1 MKTWI
6 AIVLSLFLIVSLGI
20 NVYLWLSLKQHNDK
34 AYALEASYEHR
45 LDSDKQLETQAQ
57 LVDET
62 QVNEK
67 AEPFNNERS
76 PANFS
81 PMTGAN
87 TAPNEL
93 DDLRTSSPLVN
104 QDQLESLTTL
114 LNNEQYALLATE
126 LTNLL
131 KYDPLNESLLL
142 LEGELIELTKPL
154 STAIV
159 HYYDLAELPLPTETL
174 SFIDAKIA
182 TLYQQAQTQLSQDE
196 QWELVARLNEP
207 LYQRIPDARHYTL
220 NLAEAYAYQQKLTLM
235 EDVLAALP
243 SNDRDANIIRNK
255 AYEMRDITNADAT
268 PNESKIEPTGA
279 EAARYQTRV
288 ALERIG
294 DQYRLDAKALNQKAT
309 MILDTGAS
317 TTAISSRLFA
327 RLGRMRN
334 LTFIGNFNIRTASG
348 TIEAPLVQIPRFY
361 FAGYEFN
368 DVSAIVL
375 PEDALPDADGLLGM
389 NVLGQ
394 FDFAIMPQSSELIL
408 TERNEKHSIQ

>member
-1 MKTWI
+1 MKTWL

-81 PMTGAN
+81 PMTGTK
-87 TAPNEL
+87 TAPNAL

-104 QDQLESLTTL
+104 QEQLESLTTL

-159 HYYDLAELPLPTETL
+159 HYYDLAELPLSTETL

-182 TLYQQAQTQLSQDE
+182 TLYQQAQTQLIQDE

-268 PNESKIEPTGA
+268 PNKSEIEPTGA

-294 DQYRLDAKALNQKAT
+294 DQYRLDVKALNQKAT

-408 TERNEKHSIQ
+408 TERD

>member
-1 MKTWI
+1 MKTWL
-6 AIVLSLFLIVSLGI
+6 AAVLTLILFVSLGM
-20 NVYLWLSLKQHNDK
+20 NAFLWLSLKEHNDE
-34 AYALEASYEHR
+34 AYELEAHYEQR
-45 LDSDKQLETQAQ
+45 LNDEKRLEGEVSPVDKKTVSNSSSDLSVAGISPSESNKR
-57 LVDET
+57 
-62 QVNEK
+62 
-67 AEPFNNERS
+67 RS
-76 PANFS
+76 
-81 PMTGAN
+81 
-87 TAPNEL
+87 
-93 DDLRTSSPLVN
+93 SSPKANKNDVAA
-104 QDQLESLTTL
+104 LTRL
-114 LNNEQYALLATE
+114 LNNGEYALLAAE
-126 LTNLL
+126 LANYL
-131 KYDPLNESLLL
+131 KNDPLNESLLL
-142 LEGELIELTKPL
+142 LEGELIEMTKPL
-154 STAIV
+154 PIAIV
-159 HYYDLAELPLPTETL
+159 HYYDLAELPLSHETL
-174 SFIDAKIA
+174 TFIETRISS
-182 TLYQQAQTQLSQDE
+182 LYQQAQTQLSQDE

-207 LYQRIPDARHYTL
+207 LYQRIPDAKHYTL

-243 SNDRDANIIRNK
+243 LNDRDASIIRDK
-255 AYEMRDITNADAT
+255 AYEMRDIASAGAMPKN
-268 PNESKIEPTGA
+268 SEPAPVNG
-279 EAARYQTRV
+279 EDARYQTRV

-294 DQYRLDAKALNQKAT
+294 DQYRLEATALNQKAT

-394 FDFAIMPQSSELIL
+394 FDFAIMPQSSELVL
-408 TERNEKHSIQ
+408 TERN

>member
-1 MKTWI
+1 MKTWL

-45 LDSDKQLETQAQ
+45 LDSDKKLETQAQ

-81 PMTGAN
+81 PTTGSN

-93 DDLRTSSPLVN
+93 DDLRTSSSLVN
-104 QDQLESLTTL
+104 QDQLDSLTTL

-159 HYYDLAELPLPTETL
+159 HYYDLAELPLSTETL

-255 AYEMRDITNADAT
+255 AYEMRDIANADNT
-268 PNESKIEPTGA
+268 LSESKPAPSEA

-288 ALERIG
+288 TLERIG
-294 DQYRLDAKALNQKAT
+294 DQYRLDVKALNQKAT

>member
-1 MKTWI
+1 MKTWL

-81 PMTGAN
+81 PMTGTN

-93 DDLRTSSPLVN
+93 DDLRTSSPPVN
-104 QDQLESLTTL
+104 QDQLDSLTTL

-159 HYYDLAELPLPTETL
+159 HYYDLAELPLSTETL

-255 AYEMRDITNADAT
+255 AYEMRDIADT
-268 PNESKIEPTGA
+268 DNTLSESEIEPTGA

-294 DQYRLDAKALNQKAT
+294 DQYRLDVKALNQKAT

-408 TERNEKHSIQ
+408 TERD

>member
-1 MKTWI
+1 MKTWL

-81 PMTGAN
+81 PMTGTN

-93 DDLRTSSPLVN
+93 DDLRTSSSLVN
-104 QDQLESLTTL
+104 QDQLDSLTTL

-159 HYYDLAELPLPTETL
+159 HYYDLAELPLSTETL

-255 AYEMRDITNADAT
+255 AYEMRDIADADNT
-268 PNESKIEPTGA
+268 LSESEIEPTGA

-294 DQYRLDAKALNQKAT
+294 DQYRLDVKALNQKAT

-408 TERNEKHSIQ
+408 TERD

>member
-1 MKTWI
+1 MKIWL
-6 AIVLSLFLIVSLGI
+6 AVLLTLFLCVSLGI
-20 NVYLWLSLKQHNDK
+20 NVYLWISLKQHNDS
-34 AYALEASYEHR
+34 AYKLEASYEHR
-45 LDSDKQLETQAQ
+45 LQHEAALENETQAKG
-57 LVDET
+57 
-62 QVNEK
+62 N
-67 AEPFNNERS
+67 AEPFNKKRTTITSSN
-76 PANFS
+76 AD
-81 PMTGAN
+81 GAHVPSN
-87 TAPNEL
+87 VRE
-93 DDLRTSSPLVN
+93 DLRSTSRQITQN
-104 QDQLESLTTL
+104 NIAALTTL
-114 LNNEQYALLATE
+114 LDDGQYALLTTE
-126 LTNLL
+126 LTNYL
-131 KYDPLNESLLL
+131 KNNPLNESLLL
-142 LEGELIELTKPL
+142 LEGELIEMTKPL
-154 STAIV
+154 PTALV
-159 HYYDLAELPLPTETL
+159 HYYDLAELPLSLETL
-174 SFIDAKIA
+174 SLIDTKIA

-207 LYQRIPDARHYTL
+207 LYQRIPDAKHYTL

-243 SNDRDANIIRNK
+243 LNDRDANIIRDK
-255 AYEMRDITNADAT
+255 AYEMRDMASADTA
-268 PNESKIEPTGA
+268 PSNSEIEPTSPD
-279 EAARYQTRV
+279 AARYQTRV

-294 DQYRLDAKALNQKAT
+294 DQYRLEAKALNQKAN

-334 LTFIGNFNIRTASG
+334 LTFIGNFNVRTASG
-348 TIEAPLVQIPRFY
+348 TIEAPLIQIPRFY

-408 TERNEKHSIQ
+408 TERD

>member
-1 MKTWI
+1 MKTWL

-81 PMTGAN
+81 PMTGTN
-87 TAPNEL
+87 TAPNAL

-159 HYYDLAELPLPTETL
+159 HYYDLAELPLSTETL

-255 AYEMRDITNADAT
+255 AYEMRDIADT
-268 PNESKIEPTGA
+268 DNTLSESEIEPTGA

-294 DQYRLDAKALNQKAT
+294 DQYRLDVKALNQKAT

-348 TIEAPLVQIPRFY
+348 SIEAPLVQIPRFY

-408 TERNEKHSIQ
+408 TERD

>member
-1 MKTWI
+1 MKTWL

-81 PMTGAN
+81 PMTGTK
-87 TAPNEL
+87 TAPNAL

-104 QDQLESLTTL
+104 QEQLESLTTL

-159 HYYDLAELPLPTETL
+159 HYYDLAELPLSTETL
-174 SFIDAKIA
+174 SFIDTKIA

-255 AYEMRDITNADAT
+255 AYEMRDIADT
-268 PNESKIEPTGA
+268 DNTLSESEIEPTGA

-294 DQYRLDAKALNQKAT
+294 DQYRLDVKALNQKAT

-408 TERNEKHSIQ
+408 TERD

>member
-1 MKTWI
+1 MKTWL

-93 DDLRTSSPLVN
+93 DDLRTSSSLVN
-104 QDQLESLTTL
+104 QDQLDSLTTL

-159 HYYDLAELPLPTETL
+159 HYYDLAELPLSTETL

-255 AYEMRDITNADAT
+255 AYEMRDIADT
-268 PNESKIEPTGA
+268 DNTLSESEIEPTGA

-288 ALERIG
+288 TLERIG
-294 DQYRLDAKALNQKAT
+294 DQYRLDVKALNQKAT

-408 TERNEKHSIQ
+408 TERD

>member
-1 MKTWI
+1 MKTWL
-6 AIVLSLFLIVSLGI
+6 AVLLTLFLCVSLGI
-20 NVYLWLSLKQHNDK
+20 NVYLWISLKQHNDG
-34 AYALEASYEHR
+34 AYKLEAGYEHR
-45 LDSDKQLETQAQ
+45 LAHEATQESETEAKGNIEPHNKQRESTSFSNA
-57 LVDET
+57 DRT
-62 QVNEK
+62 NI
-67 AEPFNNERS
+67 PSNERES
-76 PANFS
+76 
-81 PMTGAN
+81 
-87 TAPNEL
+87 L
-93 DDLRTSSPLVN
+93 SS
-104 QDQLESLTTL
+104 QKITQSDIATLTTL
-114 LNNEQYALLATE
+114 LNNGQYALLATE

-131 KYDPLNESLLL
+131 KNDPLNESLLL
-142 LEGELIELTKPL
+142 LEAELIELTKPL
-154 STAIV
+154 PTAIV
-159 HYYDLAELPLPTETL
+159 HYYDLAELPLSLETL
-174 SFIDAKIA
+174 SFISTKIA

-207 LYQRIPDARHYTL
+207 LYQRIPDAKHYTL

-243 SNDRDANIIRNK
+243 MNDRDANIIRDK
-255 AYEMRDITNADAT
+255 AYDMRDMANIDNT
-268 PNESKIEPTGA
+268 PSESELAPSDVD
-279 EAARYQTRV
+279 AARYQTRV
-288 ALERIG
+288 ALQRIG
-294 DQYRLDAKALNQKAT
+294 DQYRLEAKALNQKAN

-334 LTFIGNFNIRTASG
+334 LTFIGNFNVRTASG

-375 PEDALPDADGLLGM
+375 PEDALPDSDGLLGM

-408 TERNEKHSIQ
+408 TERDN

>member
-1 MKTWI
+1 MKTWL

-34 AYALEASYEHR
+34 VYALEASYEHR

-81 PMTGAN
+81 PMTGTN
-87 TAPNEL
+87 TAPNAL

-104 QDQLESLTTL
+104 QEQLESLTTL

-159 HYYDLAELPLPTETL
+159 HYYDLAELPLSTETL

-255 AYEMRDITNADAT
+255 AYEMRDIADT
-268 PNESKIEPTGA
+268 DNTLSESEIEPTGA

-294 DQYRLDAKALNQKAT
+294 DQYRLDVKALNQKAT

-408 TERNEKHSIQ
+408 TERD

>member
-1 MKTWI
+1 MKTWL

-45 LDSDKQLETQAQ
+45 LDSDKQLETQVQ

-104 QDQLESLTTL
+104 QGQLDSLTTL
-114 LNNEQYALLATE
+114 LNNEQYALLASE

-159 HYYDLAELPLPTETL
+159 HYYDLAELPLSSETL
-174 SFIDAKIA
+174 SFIDARIA

-243 SNDRDANIIRNK
+243 LNDRDANIIRNK
-255 AYEMRDITNADAT
+255 AYEMRDVANADNT
-268 PNESKIEPTGA
+268 LGESEPAPSKA
-279 EAARYQTRV
+279 EAARFQTRV
-288 ALERIG
+288 ALQRIG
-294 DQYRLDAKALNQKAT
+294 DQYRLEAKALNQKAT

-317 TTAISSRLFA
+317 TTAISSRLFV

-334 LTFIGNFNIRTASG
+334 LTFIGNFNVRTASG

-408 TERNEKHSIQ
+408 TERDN

>member
-1 MKTWI
+1 MKTWL

-81 PMTGAN
+81 PMTGTK
-87 TAPNEL
+87 TAPNAV

-104 QDQLESLTTL
+104 QEQLESLTTL

-159 HYYDLAELPLPTETL
+159 HYYDLAELPLSTETL

-255 AYEMRDITNADAT
+255 AYEMRDIADT
-268 PNESKIEPTGA
+268 DNTLSESEIEPTGA

-294 DQYRLDAKALNQKAT
+294 DQYRLDVKALNQKAT

-408 TERNEKHSIQ
+408 TERD

>member
-1 MKTWI
+1 MKTWL
-6 AIVLSLFLIVSLGI
+6 AIVLSLFLFVSLGI

-34 AYALEASYEHR
+34 AYEKEANYEHR
-45 LDSDKQLETQAQ
+45 LEGEAQ
-57 LVDET
+57 FKDMAQIEDEAASYSS
-62 QVNEK
+62 N
-67 AEPFNNERS
+67 RS
-76 PANFS
+76 PSYAPS
-81 PMTGAN
+81 THGAN
-87 TAPNEL
+87 TSSSEREALHSSAPSL
-93 DDLRTSSPLVN
+93 N
-104 QDQLESLTTL
+104 QDEVDSLTAL
-114 LNNEQYALLATE
+114 LNNGQYALLAAE
-126 LTNLL
+126 LTNFL
-131 KYDPLNESLLL
+131 KNDPLNESLLL

-154 STAIV
+154 PTAIV
-159 HYYDLAELPLPTETL
+159 HYYDLAELPLSTETL
-174 SFIDAKIA
+174 AFIDTKIA

-207 LYQRIPDARHYTL
+207 LYQRIPDAKHYTL
-220 NLAEAYAYQQKLTLM
+220 NLAEAYAHQQKLTLM

-243 SNDRDANIIRNK
+243 FNDRDANIIRNK
-255 AYEMRDITNADAT
+255 AYEMRDIANADTT
-268 PNESKIEPTGA
+268 PNNSEIEPTSTD
-279 EAARYQTRV
+279 AARYQTRV

-294 DQYRLDAKALNQKAT
+294 DQYRLEAKALNQKAT

-334 LTFIGNFNIRTASG
+334 LTFIGNFNVRTASG

-408 TERNEKHSIQ
+408 TEREKK

>member
-1 MKTWI
+1 MKTWL

-81 PMTGAN
+81 PMKGAN

-104 QDQLESLTTL
+104 QEQLESLTTL

-159 HYYDLAELPLPTETL
+159 HYYDLAELPLSTETL

-255 AYEMRDITNADAT
+255 AYEMRDIANADNT
-268 PNESKIEPTGA
+268 LSESKPAPSEA

-294 DQYRLDAKALNQKAT
+294 DQYRLDVKALNQKAT

-408 TERNEKHSIQ
+408 TERD

>member
-1 MKTWI
+1 MKTWL

-81 PMTGAN
+81 PTTGSN

-93 DDLRTSSPLVN
+93 DDLRTSSSLVN
-104 QDQLESLTTL
+104 QDQLDSLTTL

-159 HYYDLAELPLPTETL
+159 HYYDLAELPLSTETL

-255 AYEMRDITNADAT
+255 AYEMRDIADT
-268 PNESKIEPTGA
+268 DNTLSESEIEPTGA

-288 ALERIG
+288 TLERIG
-294 DQYRLDAKALNQKAT
+294 DQYRLDVKALNQKAT

-375 PEDALPDADGLLGM
+375 PEVALPDADGLLGM

-408 TERNEKHSIQ
+408 TERD

>member
-1 MKTWI
+1 MKTWL

-81 PMTGAN
+81 PMTGTN

-93 DDLRTSSPLVN
+93 DDLRTSSSLVN
-104 QDQLESLTTL
+104 QDQLDSLTTL

-159 HYYDLAELPLPTETL
+159 HYYDLAELPLSTETL

-255 AYEMRDITNADAT
+255 AYEMRDIADT
-268 PNESKIEPTGA
+268 DNTLSESEIEPTGA

-294 DQYRLDAKALNQKAT
+294 DQYRLDVKALNQKAT

-408 TERNEKHSIQ
+408 TERD

>member
-1 MKTWI
+1 MKTWL

-81 PMTGAN
+81 PMTGTN
-87 TAPNEL
+87 TAPNAL

-104 QDQLESLTTL
+104 QEQLESLTTL

-159 HYYDLAELPLPTETL
+159 HYYDLAELPLSTETL

-255 AYEMRDITNADAT
+255 AYEMRDIANADNT
-268 PNESKIEPTGA
+268 LSESKPAPSEA

-294 DQYRLDAKALNQKAT
+294 DQYRLDVKALNQKAT

-348 TIEAPLVQIPRFY
+348 SIEAPLVQIPRFY

-408 TERNEKHSIQ
+408 TERD

>member
-1 MKTWI
+1 MKTWL

-81 PMTGAN
+81 PMTGNN
-87 TAPNEL
+87 TAPNAL

-104 QDQLESLTTL
+104 QEQLESLTTL

-159 HYYDLAELPLPTETL
+159 HYYDLAELPLSTETL

-255 AYEMRDITNADAT
+255 AYEMRDIANADNT
-268 PNESKIEPTGA
+268 LSESKPAPSEA

-294 DQYRLDAKALNQKAT
+294 DQYRLDVKALNQKAT

-408 TERNEKHSIQ
+408 TERD

>member
-1 MKTWI
+1 MRRWL
-6 AIVLSLFLIVSLGI
+6 AVLLTLFLCVSLGI
-20 NVYLWLSLKQHNDK
+20 NVYLWISLKQHNDS
-34 AYALEASYEHR
+34 AYKLEASYEHR
-45 LDSDKQLETQAQ
+45 LQHEAAQESKTQLTG
-57 LVDET
+57 
-62 QVNEK
+62 N
-67 AEPFNNERS
+67 AEPFNKKR
-76 PANFS
+76 
-81 PMTGAN
+81 T
-87 TAPNEL
+87 TI
-93 DDLRTSSPLVN
+93 TSSNADGAHVPLSEREELRSTSRQITQN
-104 QDQLESLTTL
+104 NIAALTTL
-114 LNNEQYALLATE
+114 LDNGQYALLATE
-126 LTNLL
+126 LTNYL
-131 KYDPLNESLLL
+131 KNNPLNESLLL
-142 LEGELIELTKPL
+142 LEGELIEMTKPL
-154 STAIV
+154 PTALV
-159 HYYDLAELPLPTETL
+159 HYYDLAELPLSLETL
-174 SFIDAKIA
+174 SFIDTKIA

-207 LYQRIPDARHYTL
+207 LYQRIPDAKHYTL

-243 SNDRDANIIRNK
+243 LNDRDANMIRDK
-255 AYEMRDITNADAT
+255 AYEMRDMASANTT
-268 PNESKIEPTGA
+268 PSNIEIEPTSSD
-279 EAARYQTRV
+279 AAQYQTRV

-294 DQYRLDAKALNQKAT
+294 DQYRLEAKALNQKAT

-334 LTFIGNFNIRTASG
+334 LTFIGNFNVRTASG

-389 NVLGQ
+389 NILGQ

-408 TERNEKHSIQ
+408 TERDN

>member
-1 MKTWI
+1 MKTWL
-6 AIVLSLFLIVSLGI
+6 AVLLTLFLCVSLGI
-20 NVYLWLSLKQHNDK
+20 NVYLWINLKQHNDG
-34 AYALEASYEHR
+34 AYKLEADYEHR
-45 LDSDKQLETQAQ
+45 LQHEAAQESETQARG
-57 LVDET
+57 
-62 QVNEK
+62 NI
-67 AEPFNNERS
+67 EPFNKQRESTSYPNADRTSIPSNER
-76 PANFS
+76 
-81 PMTGAN
+81 
-87 TAPNEL
+87 E
-93 DDLRTSSPLVN
+93 DLRLSKRQIGQNDIVA
-104 QDQLESLTTL
+104 LTTL
-114 LNNEQYALLATE
+114 LNDGQYALLATE
-126 LTNLL
+126 LTKYL
-131 KYDPLNESLLL
+131 KNDPLNESLLL

-154 STAIV
+154 PTALV
-159 HYYDLAELPLPTETL
+159 HYYDLAELPLSNETL
-174 SFIDAKIA
+174 TFIDTKIA

-207 LYQRIPDARHYTL
+207 LYQRIPDAKHYTL

-243 SNDRDANIIRNK
+243 LNDRDANIIHNK
-255 AYEMRDITNADAT
+255 AYEMRDIANTDNT
-268 PNESKIEPTGA
+268 PNESELAPPDA

-288 ALERIG
+288 ALQRIG
-294 DQYRLDAKALNQKAT
+294 DQYRLEAKALNQKAT

-334 LTFIGNFNIRTASG
+334 LTFIGNFNVRTASG

-375 PEDALPDADGLLGM
+375 PEDALPDSDGLLGM

-408 TERNEKHSIQ
+408 TERDN

>member
-1 MKTWI
+1 MKTWL

-81 PMTGAN
+81 PMTGTK
-87 TAPNEL
+87 TAPNAL

-104 QDQLESLTTL
+104 QEQLESLTTL

-154 STAIV
+154 PTAIV
-159 HYYDLAELPLPTETL
+159 LYYDLAELPLSTETL
-174 SFIDAKIA
+174 SFIDTKIA

-255 AYEMRDITNADAT
+255 AYEMRDIANADAT

-294 DQYRLDAKALNQKAT
+294 DQYRLDVKALNQKAT

-408 TERNEKHSIQ
+408 TERD

>member
-1 MKTWI
+1 MKTWL

-81 PMTGAN
+81 PMTGTK
-87 TAPNEL
+87 TAPNAL

-104 QDQLESLTTL
+104 QEQLESLTTL

-159 HYYDLAELPLPTETL
+159 HYYDLAELPLSTETL

-255 AYEMRDITNADAT
+255 AYEMRDIADT
-268 PNESKIEPTGA
+268 DNTLSESEIEPTGA

-294 DQYRLDAKALNQKAT
+294 DQYRLDVKALNQKAT

-408 TERNEKHSIQ
+408 TERD

>member
-1 MKTWI
+1 MKTWL

-45 LDSDKQLETQAQ
+45 LDSDKKLETQAQ

-81 PMTGAN
+81 PMTGTK
-87 TAPNEL
+87 TAPNAL

-104 QDQLESLTTL
+104 QEQLESLTTL

-159 HYYDLAELPLPTETL
+159 HYYDLAELPLSTETL

-255 AYEMRDITNADAT
+255 AYEMRDIADT
-268 PNESKIEPTGA
+268 DNTLSESEIEPTGA

-294 DQYRLDAKALNQKAT
+294 DQYRLDVKALNQKAT

-408 TERNEKHSIQ
+408 TERD

>member
-1 MKTWI
+1 MKTWL

-81 PMTGAN
+81 PMTGTN
-87 TAPNEL
+87 TAPNAL

-104 QDQLESLTTL
+104 QEQLESLITL

-159 HYYDLAELPLPTETL
+159 HYYDLAELPLSTETL

-182 TLYQQAQTQLSQDE
+182 TLYQHAQTQLSQDE

-243 SNDRDANIIRNK
+243 SIDRDANIIRNK
-255 AYEMRDITNADAT
+255 AYEMRDIADT
-268 PNESKIEPTGA
+268 DNTLSESEIEPTGA

-294 DQYRLDAKALNQKAT
+294 DQYRLDVKALNQKAT

-408 TERNEKHSIQ
+408 TERD

>member
-1 MKTWI
+1 MKTWL
-6 AIVLSLFLIVSLGI
+6 AIVLSLFLFVSLGI

-62 QVNEK
+62 QLNKK

-87 TAPNEL
+87 TASNEL
-93 DDLRTSSPLVN
+93 DDTRTSSPLVN

-131 KYDPLNESLLL
+131 KYDPLNEPLLL

-159 HYYDLAELPLPTETL
+159 HYYDLAELPLSTETL

-243 SNDRDANIIRNK
+243 INDRDANIIRNK
-255 AYEMRDITNADAT
+255 AYDMRDMANIDNT
-268 PNESKIEPTGA
+268 PSESELAPSDVD
-279 EAARYQTRV
+279 AARYQTRV
-288 ALERIG
+288 ALQRIG
-294 DQYRLDAKALNQKAT
+294 DQYRLEAKALNQKAN

-334 LTFIGNFNIRTASG
+334 LTFIGNFNVRTASG
-348 TIEAPLVQIPRFY
+348 TIEAPLIQIPRFY

-408 TERNEKHSIQ
+408 TERDE

>member
-1 MKTWI
+1 MRTWL
-6 AIVLSLFLIVSLGI
+6 AVLLLCTLCVSLSFNI
-20 NVYLWLSLKQHNDK
+20 YLWVSLKQHNDK
-34 AYALEASYEHR
+34 AHELEANFEHR
-45 LDSDKQLETQAQ
+45 LEKSEKHKSDVNVGSKAKPSSDPRSADFRSDINRSNTVSSEIKGSGFSSSQLDQDRLSA
-57 LVDET
+57 L
-62 QVNEK
+62 
-67 AEPFNNERS
+67 
-76 PANFS
+76 
-81 PMTGAN
+81 
-87 TAPNEL
+87 TA
-93 DDLRTSSPLVN
+93 
-104 QDQLESLTTL
+104 L
-114 LNNEQYALLATE
+114 LNNRQYALLATE

-131 KYDPLNESLLL
+131 KNDSLNESLLL
-142 LEGELIELTKPL
+142 LEAELIELTKPL
-154 STAIV
+154 PTVLV
-159 HYYDLAELPLPTETL
+159 HYYDLAELPLSNETL
-174 SFIDAKIA
+174 TFIDTKVA

-207 LYQRIPDARHYTL
+207 LYQRIPDAKHYTL

-243 SNDRDANIIRNK
+243 LDDRDANIIRNK
-255 AYEMRDITNADAT
+255 AYEMRDIANADTT
-268 PNESKIEPTGA
+268 PSNSELTPTDA
-279 EAARYQTRV
+279 EDARYQTRV
-288 ALERIG
+288 ALQRIG
-294 DQYRLDAKALNQKAT
+294 DQYRLEAKALNQKAI

-334 LTFIGNFNIRTASG
+334 LTFIGNFNVRTASG

-375 PEDALPDADGLLGM
+375 PEDALPDSDGLLGM

-408 TERNEKHSIQ
+408 TERD

>member
-1 MKTWI
+1 
-6 AIVLSLFLIVSLGI
+6 
-20 NVYLWLSLKQHNDK
+20 
-34 AYALEASYEHR
+34 
-45 LDSDKQLETQAQ
+45 
-57 LVDET
+57 
-62 QVNEK
+62 
-67 AEPFNNERS
+67 
-76 PANFS
+76 
-81 PMTGAN
+81 
-87 TAPNEL
+87 
-93 DDLRTSSPLVN
+93 
-104 QDQLESLTTL
+104 SLTTL

-159 HYYDLAELPLPTETL
+159 HYYDLAELPLSTETL

-255 AYEMRDITNADAT
+255 AYEMRDIANADNT
-268 PNESKIEPTGA
+268 LSESKPAPSEA

-294 DQYRLDAKALNQKAT
+294 DQYRLDVKALNQKAT

-408 TERNEKHSIQ
+408 TERD

>member
-1 MKTWI
+1 MKTWL

-20 NVYLWLSLKQHNDK
+20 NVYLWLGLKQHNDK

-81 PMTGAN
+81 PMTGTN
-87 TAPNEL
+87 TAPNAL

-104 QDQLESLTTL
+104 QEQLESLTTL

-159 HYYDLAELPLPTETL
+159 HYYDLAELPLSTETH
-174 SFIDAKIA
+174 SFIDAKIV

-255 AYEMRDITNADAT
+255 AYEMRDIADT
-268 PNESKIEPTGA
+268 DNTLSESEIEPTGA

-294 DQYRLDAKALNQKAT
+294 DQYRLDVKALNQKAT

-408 TERNEKHSIQ
+408 TERD

>member
-1 MKTWI
+1 MKKWL
-6 AIVLSLFLIVSLGI
+6 AVLLTLFLCVSLGI

-81 PMTGAN
+81 PMTGTK
-87 TAPNEL
+87 TAPNAL

-104 QDQLESLTTL
+104 QEQLESLTTL

-131 KYDPLNESLLL
+131 KYDPLNEPLLL

-159 HYYDLAELPLPTETL
+159 HYYDLAELPLSTETL

-207 LYQRIPDARHYTL
+207 LYQRIPDAKHYTL

-243 SNDRDANIIRNK
+243 INDRDANIIRNK
-255 AYEMRDITNADAT
+255 AYDMRDMANIDNT
-268 PNESKIEPTGA
+268 PSESELAPSDVD
-279 EAARYQTRV
+279 AARYQTRV
-288 ALERIG
+288 ALQRIG
-294 DQYRLDAKALNQKAT
+294 DQYRLEAKALNQKAN

-334 LTFIGNFNIRTASG
+334 LTFIGNFNVRTASG
-348 TIEAPLVQIPRFY
+348 TIEAPLIQIPRFY

-408 TERNEKHSIQ
+408 TERD

>member
-1 MKTWI
+1 M
-6 AIVLSLFLIVSLGI
+6 
-20 NVYLWLSLKQHNDK
+20 
-34 AYALEASYEHR
+34 
-45 LDSDKQLETQAQ
+45 
-57 LVDET
+57 
-62 QVNEK
+62 
-67 AEPFNNERS
+67 
-76 PANFS
+76 
-81 PMTGAN
+81 
-87 TAPNEL
+87 
-93 DDLRTSSPLVN
+93 
-104 QDQLESLTTL
+104 
-114 LNNEQYALLATE
+114 
-126 LTNLL
+126 
-131 KYDPLNESLLL
+131 L

-159 HYYDLAELPLPTETL
+159 HYYDLAELPLSTETL

-255 AYEMRDITNADAT
+255 AYEMRDIANADAT
-268 PNESKIEPTGA
+268 PNKSEIEPTGA

-294 DQYRLDAKALNQKAT
+294 DQYRLDVKALNQKAT

-317 TTAISSRLFA
+317 TTAITSRLFA

-408 TERNEKHSIQ
+408 TERD

>member
-1 MKTWI
+1 MKIWL
-6 AIVLSLFLIVSLGI
+6 AVLLTLFLCVSLGI
-20 NVYLWLSLKQHNDK
+20 NVYLWISLKQHNDS
-34 AYALEASYEHR
+34 AYKLEASYEHR
-45 LDSDKQLETQAQ
+45 LQLEAAQESEKQAKG
-57 LVDET
+57 
-62 QVNEK
+62 NI
-67 AEPFNNERS
+67 EPFNKQREPTFSSKVDRTSIPSNER
-76 PANFS
+76 
-81 PMTGAN
+81 
-87 TAPNEL
+87 EV
-93 DDLRTSSPLVN
+93 LRLSS
-104 QDQLESLTTL
+104 QQITQSDIATLTTL
-114 LNNEQYALLATE
+114 LNNGKYALLATE
-126 LTNLL
+126 LTSLL
-131 KYDPLNESLLL
+131 KNNPLNESLLL
-142 LEGELIELTKPL
+142 LEGELIEMTKPL
-154 STAIV
+154 PTALV
-159 HYYDLAELPLPTETL
+159 HYYDLAELPLSLETL
-174 SFIDAKIA
+174 SLIDTKIA

-207 LYQRIPDARHYTL
+207 LYQRIPDAKHYTL

-243 SNDRDANIIRNK
+243 LNDRDANMIRDK
-255 AYEMRDITNADAT
+255 AYEMRDMASADTA
-268 PNESKIEPTGA
+268 PSNSEIEPTSPD
-279 EAARYQTRV
+279 AARYQTRV

-294 DQYRLDAKALNQKAT
+294 DQYRLEAKALNQKAN

-334 LTFIGNFNIRTASG
+334 LTFIGNFNVRTASG
-348 TIEAPLVQIPRFY
+348 TIEAPLIQIPRFY

-408 TERNEKHSIQ
+408 TERD

>member
-1 MKTWI
+1 MRRWL
-6 AIVLSLFLIVSLGI
+6 AVLLTLFLCVSLGI
-20 NVYLWLSLKQHNDK
+20 NVYLWISLKQHNDS
-34 AYALEASYEHR
+34 AYKLEASYEHR
-45 LDSDKQLETQAQ
+45 LQHEAAQESKTQLTG
-57 LVDET
+57 
-62 QVNEK
+62 N
-67 AEPFNNERS
+67 AEPFNKKR
-76 PANFS
+76 
-81 PMTGAN
+81 T
-87 TAPNEL
+87 TI
-93 DDLRTSSPLVN
+93 TSSNADGAHVPLSEREELRSTSRQITQN
-104 QDQLESLTTL
+104 DIAALTTL
-114 LNNEQYALLATE
+114 LDNGQYALLATE
-126 LTNLL
+126 LTNYL
-131 KYDPLNESLLL
+131 KNDPLNESLLL
-142 LEGELIELTKPL
+142 LEGELIEMTKPL
-154 STAIV
+154 PTALV
-159 HYYDLAELPLPTETL
+159 HYYDLAELPLSLETL
-174 SFIDAKIA
+174 SLIDAKIA

-207 LYQRIPDARHYTL
+207 LYQRITDAKHYTL

-243 SNDRDANIIRNK
+243 LNDRDANIIRDK
-255 AYEMRDITNADAT
+255 AYEMRDIASADNASS
-268 PNESKIEPTGA
+268 NSEIEPTSSD
-279 EAARYQTRV
+279 AARYQTRV

-294 DQYRLDAKALNQKAT
+294 DQYRLEAKALNQKAN

-334 LTFIGNFNIRTASG
+334 LTFIGNFNVRTASG

-408 TERNEKHSIQ
+408 TERD

>member
-1 MKTWI
+1 MKTWL

-93 DDLRTSSPLVN
+93 DDLRTSSSLVN

-114 LNNEQYALLATE
+114 LNNEQYAFLATE

-159 HYYDLAELPLPTETL
+159 HYYDLAELPLSTETL

-255 AYEMRDITNADAT
+255 AYKMRDIANADAT
-268 PNESKIEPTGA
+268 PNESEIEPTGA

-294 DQYRLDAKALNQKAT
+294 DQYRLDVKALNQKAT

-408 TERNEKHSIQ
+408 TERD

>member
-1 MKTWI
+1 MKTWL

-81 PMTGAN
+81 PMTGTK
-87 TAPNEL
+87 TAPNAL

-104 QDQLESLTTL
+104 QEQLESLTTL

-159 HYYDLAELPLPTETL
+159 HYYDLAELPLSTETL

-255 AYEMRDITNADAT
+255 AYEMRDIANADNT
-268 PNESKIEPTGA
+268 LSESKPAPSEA

-294 DQYRLDAKALNQKAT
+294 DQYRLDVKALNQKAT

-368 DVSAIVL
+368 DVSAIVV

-408 TERNEKHSIQ
+408 TERD